1 MRISDWSSDVCSSDL
16 TVALEDGS
24 RVTLDTDTILHIA
37 YSPTER
43 GLKLERGRARF
54 DVSYDASRPFVVF
67 AGGGSITAHGTVF
80 DVAVV
85 DRHVSVALLRRRTP
99 RSEEHTSEL
108 QSLMRTSY
116 AVFCLKKNK
125 RQLEARLQL

>member
-1 MRISDWSSDVCSSDL
+1 MFGRRTIPVTELASKSGEIR

-24 RVTLDTDTILHIA
+24 RVTLDTDTIVHVA

-85 DRHVSVALLRRRTP
+85 DRHVSVALLRG
-99 RSEEHTSEL
+99 SIEEIGRAH
-108 QSLMRTSY
+108 
-116 AVFCLKKNK
+116 V
-125 RQLEARLQL
+125 

>member
-1 MRISDWSSDVCSSDL
+1 MAIAAAILLIVLTGLSLNRLGMFGSRTIPVTELASKIGEIR

-67 AGGGSITAHGTVF
+67 AGGGSITAHG
-80 DVAVV
+80 
-85 DRHVSVALLRRRTP
+85 

-108 QSLMRTSY
+108 QSLMRNSY
-116 AVFCLKKNK
+116 
-125 RQLEARLQL
+125 

>member
-1 MRISDWSSDVCSSDL
+1 MHRRLPRSTRTDTLFPYTTLFRSLSLNRLGMFGSRTIPVTELASKIGEIR

-85 DRHVSVALLRRRTP
+85 DRHEIGRAHV
-99 RSEEHTSEL
+99 
-108 QSLMRTSY
+108 
-116 AVFCLKKNK
+116 
-125 RQLEARLQL
+125 